1 MATHRHRY
9 APLVGP
15 TTTTGW
21 TAMVTMEIT
30 GKTVYNIKLVQPLK
44 NMEKVGG
51 SGKKE
56 KIIRHK
62 IEE

>member
-30 GKTVYNIKLVQPLK
+30 GKTVYKTGTAFK
-44 NMEKVGG
+44 KHGKSRWKWEK
-51 SGKKE
+51 KRK
-56 KIIRHK
+56 
-62 IEE
+62 